1 MDSIQK
7 VLIPTDFSIASLNL
21 VKEAAEQS
29 TSDKMDIIL
38 VYGVHLST
46 SIHEL
51 IFFSKNKVVAQLQ
64 SSEFNDACSLLK
76 NKYRS
81 KIRSIHPELLISN
94 NRNYIEQFL
103 EHEKI
108 DQIFIPTYYK
118 LKVNSRK
125 YFDPTPLLSKVT
137 STSSSLNWPGSST
150 IPFPIT
156 NHLSDLF
163 LPG

>member
-1 MDSIQK
+1 MDSTQK

-21 VKEAAEQS
+21 VKEAVEQS
-29 TSDKMDIIL
+29 ASDKLDIIL

-51 IFFSKNKVVAQLQ
+51 LFFSKNKVVTELQ
-64 SSEFNDACSLLK
+64 STEFTDACSLLK
-76 NKYRS
+76 NKYHS
-81 KIRSIHPELLISN
+81 KIRSINAELLISN
-94 NRNYIEQFL
+94 NRNYVEQFL
-103 EHEKI
+103 KHEKI
-108 DQIFIPTYYK
+108 DQIFIPTHYK
-118 LKVNSRK
+118 LKVDSRK

-137 STSSSLNWPGSST
+137 SPSASLNWPGSST
-150 IPFPIT
+150 LPFPIT